1 MSVQSAAD
9 AATRAPASAWPRRLA
24 LTTLL
29 VALPLFFFG
38 GSVTTLHA
46 GLAID
51 GWLVLEPGRGDW
63 FLWFYP
69 VEQWF
74 RDVGTFVE
82 HSHRLLGS
90 AVGLISIATV
100 VACWRTPARAI
111 ALGGLVAVIAQGT
124 LGGLRVLEASSELA
138 FVHGAFG
145 QAVFALLGASV
156 VATSRGW
163 ITARPAE
170 LANGAALRGWSRAG
184 VIAVYLQI
192 FVGAW
197 LRHTGSLLALVLHIL
212 LIAAVLLTVLRT
224 AKELGE
230 SANGVSAELARSL
243 ARVRSLLV
251 AALVLQLLLGV
262 AAFLAVYVFVGRDP
276 QTIAQ
281 SLFPTFHVI
290 GGALLLY
297 GAVASAMWGSRLAG
311 APRLEESSGRLDA
324 RRRDPGLEGAR

>member
-1 MSVQSAAD
+1 MAGSSASD
-9 AATRAPASAWPRRLA
+9 AATSAPASAWPRRLA
-24 LTTLL
+24 LATLL

-38 GSVTTLHA
+38 GSVTTLNA

-90 AVGLISIATV
+90 AVGLLSIATV
-100 VACWRTPARAI
+100 VACWRTSARAV
-111 ALGGLVAVIAQGT
+111 ALAGLVAVIAQGT
-124 LGGLRVLEASSELA
+124 LGGLRVIERSSELA

-145 QAVFALLGASV
+145 QAVFALLGACV

-163 ITARPAE
+163 STARQAE
-170 LANGAALRGWSRAG
+170 LANGAALRGWSRAS

-197 LRHTGSLLALVLHIL
+197 LRHTGSLLALLLHLL
-212 LIAAVLLTVLRT
+212 LIVAVLLTVLRT
-224 AKELGE
+224 AKELREATGQVF
-230 SANGVSAELARSL
+230 AALAPSL
-243 ARVRSLLV
+243 ARARTLLV
-251 AALVLQLLLGV
+251 GALVLQLVLGV
-262 AAFLAVYVFVGRDP
+262 AAFLTVYVFVGPDP
-276 QTIAQ
+276 QTVAQ
-281 SLFPTFHVI
+281 SLFPTLHVV

-297 GAVASAMWGSRLAG
+297 GAVASAMWGARLAG
-311 APRLEESSGRLDA
+311 APGIAGTPSGLDA
-324 RRRDPGLEGAR
+324 DRRDPSLGGAR